1 MSQTE
6 ISSGKF
12 PGIDEIPA
20 EHIMATGKGGTK
32 IVTILCKKI
41 WETCEWPIDWRRSID
56 ILLPKKGDIK
66 KCSNHPKITLIS
78 HASKVLLKII
88 QKKIQSYLEFELPQE
103 QAGFRKGKGTRDH
116 TANLR

>member
-6 ISSGKF
+6 ISSGKSS
-12 PGIDEIPA
+12 GIDEIPA
-20 EHIMATGKGGTK
+20 ELIKVTREEGAK

-41 WETCEWPIDWRRSID
+41 WETCEWPIEWRRSTYM
-56 ILLPKKGDIK
+56 LLPKKGDIK

-88 QKKIQSYLEFELPQE
+88 QKKIQSYLEFELLQ
-103 QAGFRKGKGTRDH
+103 
-116 TANLR
+116 